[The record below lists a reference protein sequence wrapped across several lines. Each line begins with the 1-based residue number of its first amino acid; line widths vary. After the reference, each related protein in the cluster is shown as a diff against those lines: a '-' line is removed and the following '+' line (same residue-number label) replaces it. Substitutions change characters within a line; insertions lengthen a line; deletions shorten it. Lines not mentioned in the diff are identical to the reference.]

1 MEFLAE
7 GGEPACLARLVCP
20 ECGAVTSEGH
30 RPGCGARINVM
41 TTGGD
46 VAKQISALEA
56 RRYQAMT
63 DADAGALA
71 ELFSARLVYTHSDAS
86 SDGKQSYLDKLASGE
101 LDYGRIDHP
110 ETSIVVH
117 GDCALVYGD
126 MRGPARVGGQARA
139 LNSRSLAV
147 WGREKESWVLLAFQ
161 PTKYPG

>member
-20 ECGAVTSEGH
+20 ECGAVTSGGH

-41 TTGGD
+41 TTGND
-46 VAKQISALEA
+46 AAKQISALEA

-63 DADAGALA
+63 DADTGALA

-101 LDYGRIDHP
+101 LDYGPIDHP

-139 LNSRSLAV
+139 LNSRARGVLGGGGEAG
-147 WGREKESWVLLAFQ
+147 GRAGFA
-161 PTKYPG
+161 P